1 VGWWGTEAGSLETR
15 LPRYRDAL
23 WLFPTAVRKLRAREA
38 EWGKELGVR
47 PLEAFQVLPDVKAY
61 RTLNLDFR
69 SYHMCDSEI
78 GRGIGMF

>member
-47 PLEAFQVLPDVKAY
+47 PLRPSRFYQMSRHTE
-61 RTLNLDFR
+61 
-69 SYHMCDSEI
+69 H
-78 GRGIGMF
+78 